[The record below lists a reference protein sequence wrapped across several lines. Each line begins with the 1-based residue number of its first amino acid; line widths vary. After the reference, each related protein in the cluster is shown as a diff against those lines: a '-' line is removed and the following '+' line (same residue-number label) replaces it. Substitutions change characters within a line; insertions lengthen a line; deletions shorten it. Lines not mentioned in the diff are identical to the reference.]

1 MAEEVHDFI
10 YFYISKFFRWFSWLI
25 ILILLTEIFVI
36 GHYVSQLSQ
45 VIVRYNL
52 ALTKKT
58 INLKGYMV
66 GNVLTDDYPGH
77 LGVFQ
82 FMWSAGL
89 ISDQT
94 YRRLNLLCVFQSF
107 IHTSS
112 SCDKILGVAN
122 EELGDIDPYSIF
134 APTCPGN
141 VSQSNCWLKRINCIF
156 NLSSWNTR
164 GLAFFRLT
172 LFKTSDLNNVILKFS
187 LQLVANSWWQH

>member
-141 VSQSNCWLKRINCIF
+141 VSQSNCWLKRINVGVIPDHP
-156 NLSSWNTR
+156 LP
-164 GLAFFRLT
+164 T
-172 LFKTSDLNNVILKFS
+172 LFPKD
-187 LQLVANSWWQH
+187 